1 MKQIS
6 KRQFSKGIMWKT
18 VNLILSKG
26 LSFFASIII
35 ARRIELE
42 HYGYMAIWSAILS
55 FSDVLLIGGL
65 DTVLVQKSDIDKDD
79 WSTGLGLILYKSF
92 VVSMVLWISAPFISK
107 FYDISALTT
116 LLRITCIDLVSQ
128 PFIIIAVAKY
138 TRKLDYKKI
147 FLADFVATVVGG
159 IVSFLLIFIK
169 KNLYVLVLNNMVHQ
183 AIYAFVLFLMME
195 DKVLPS
201 LNGRS
206 LGFILRDGTKAMSN
220 GVLDLAVTFVSTLYI
235 GKKWQPS
242 EVGYN
247 NKAQSLVQVL
257 GVETYNVVSAVLLP
271 TFSYY
276 QNEEK
281 RLKDISR
288 IMISFSTYIMFPLM
302 FGMAVCARHI
312 ILFLFTEKWIQAVPF
327 LQLSCIYYAFN
338 PLRQL
343 CMNLNYS
350 NGKYKVNNIIET
362 LRFVFNIL
370 ILVLFQIF
378 ELHNLQ
384 LFVLMGSIIAVIVA
398 ICYLLVIRSIIDYKI
413 IEIAQDIVPNF
424 VISFISLIP
433 VMFINRIMNNSIIA
447 LLFSILSAVGMY
459 IIISIV
465 TRNRMFLYILN
476 SIKEIIGKK

>member
-271 TFSYY
+271 TF
-276 QNEEK
+276 
-281 RLKDISR
+281 
-288 IMISFSTYIMFPLM
+288 PLM

>member
-1 MKQIS
+1 
-6 KRQFSKGIMWKT
+6 
-18 VNLILSKG
+18 
-26 LSFFASIII
+26 
-35 ARRIELE
+35 
-42 HYGYMAIWSAILS
+42 
-55 FSDVLLIGGL
+55 
-65 DTVLVQKSDIDKDD
+65 
-79 WSTGLGLILYKSF
+79 
-92 VVSMVLWISAPFISK
+92 
-107 FYDISALTT
+107 
-116 LLRITCIDLVSQ
+116 
-128 PFIIIAVAKY
+128 
-138 TRKLDYKKI
+138 
-147 FLADFVATVVGG
+147 
-159 IVSFLLIFIK
+159 
-169 KNLYVLVLNNMVHQ
+169 
-183 AIYAFVLFLMME
+183 ME
-195 DKVLPS
+195 D
-201 LNGRS
+201 
-206 LGFILRDGTKAMSN
+206 LRDGTKAMSN

-271 TFSYY
+271 TFSSY

>member
-183 AIYAFVLFLMME
+183 AIYAFVKF
-195 DKVLPS
+195 
-201 LNGRS
+201 
-206 LGFILRDGTKAMSN
+206 
-220 GVLDLAVTFVSTLYI
+220 
-235 GKKWQPS
+235 
-242 EVGYN
+242 
-247 NKAQSLVQVL
+247 
-257 GVETYNVVSAVLLP
+257 
-271 TFSYY
+271 
-276 QNEEK
+276 
-281 RLKDISR
+281 
-288 IMISFSTYIMFPLM
+288 
-302 FGMAVCARHI
+302 CH
-312 ILFLFTEKWIQAVPF
+312 
-327 LQLSCIYYAFN
+327 
-338 PLRQL
+338 
-343 CMNLNYS
+343 
-350 NGKYKVNNIIET
+350 
-362 LRFVFNIL
+362 
-370 ILVLFQIF
+370 
-378 ELHNLQ
+378 H
-384 LFVLMGSIIAVIVA
+384 
-398 ICYLLVIRSIIDYKI
+398 
-413 IEIAQDIVPNF
+413 
-424 VISFISLIP
+424 
-433 VMFINRIMNNSIIA
+433 
-447 LLFSILSAVGMY
+447 
-459 IIISIV
+459 
-465 TRNRMFLYILN
+465 
-476 SIKEIIGKK
+476 